1 MRVKLL
7 SHSPIPHLVEALKSR
22 GLRVSPDLLLPHVSF
37 TFTIEGSSRACTHQL
52 VRHRMASY
60 SQQSQRFVE
69 VRRLESHVV
78 VPETVTKSEEAY
90 TRFQRLVEEAQNA
103 YRDLV
108 DLGVPREDARFV
120 LPNATETNLLL
131 TMDGRFLLHFFGLR
145 CCNRAQWEIRALAD
159 AMLRE
164 VLKVAPELFKKAG
177 PYCYQ
182 RGRCEE
188 GRFSCG
194 QMREVKVKY
203 DKMRLDLQKESA

>member
-7 SHSPIPHLVEALKSR
+7 SYSPIPQLIEALKTR
-22 GLRVSPDLLLPHVSF
+22 GIIDPLDMLLPHVSF
-37 TFTIEGSSRACTHQL
+37 TFSIEGISRACSHQL

-69 VRRLESHVV
+69 VRSLERHVV
-78 VPETVTKSEEAY
+78 VPEMVTRSEEAY
-90 TRFQRLVEEAQNA
+90 KRFQRLVEESQNA

-120 LPNATETNLLL
+120 LPNTTETNLLL

-145 CCNRAQWEIRALAD
+145 CCNRSQWEIRALAD

-164 VLKVAPELFKKAG
+164 VLKVAPELFNKAG

-194 QMREVKVKY
+194 QMREVKMKY
-203 DKMRLDLQKESA
+203 DKMRVDPQKESA